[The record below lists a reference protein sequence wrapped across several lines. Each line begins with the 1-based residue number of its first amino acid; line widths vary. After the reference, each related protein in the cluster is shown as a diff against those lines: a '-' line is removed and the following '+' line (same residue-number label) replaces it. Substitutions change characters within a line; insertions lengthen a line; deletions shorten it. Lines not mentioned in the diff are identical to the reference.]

1 MEVASSI
8 SADSGVDTNIDVGC
22 ELTTS
27 DDVVQSDSVLKDAD
41 STSKE
46 RDEMIIEEEVT
57 PSNIP
62 MTL

>member
-1 MEVASSI
+1 MEIASTL

-22 ELTTS
+22 ELTTN
-27 DDVVQSDSVLKDAD
+27 DVVQNDSVLKDAD